1 MQIKLIP
8 NLSLLVPS
16 KSRSDIDILAYMEKR
31 KIESELTPIRCDVVV
46 ISDEGMRK
54 SKEFFSK
61 GNQ

>member
-16 KSRSDIDILAYMEKR
+16 KSISDIDILAYMEKR
-31 KIESELTPIRCDVVV
+31 KIESELPVKCDVVV

-61 GNQ
+61 DNP

>member
-16 KSRSDIDILAYMEKR
+16 KRSDIDILAYMEKR

-46 ISDEGMRK
+46 ISDEGMNK
-54 SKEFFSK
+54 SKEFFSRE
-61 GNQ
+61 NQ